1 MSPVRKGAAWG
12 LAALFVSLPLA
23 GLGIVYLPEGEQ
35 RLAVSWRAPLGVAC
49 AALLAGLATGL
60 PWDRAGRSLS
70 AAGRRLGRTF
80 GSRGAAFA
88 AALAALA
95 FPFVPAE
102 TQRNLAGW
110 EFAVGGIPFQPLGW
124 LTLDTLTNLWLY
136 VVLALG
142 LNLIVGQCGVLVLGY
157 GAFYGAGAYAMA
169 LLATGLPVA
178 EEGFQTFKGF
188 LPYWWAVGA
197 GCAAGAFVAAFAG
210 ILVGIPALRL
220 RGDYLAIV
228 TLGFGEAFV
237 LVLKNWSDVTGGT
250 NGVNISPALL
260 KPLKGSW
267 AYPNAVWHYYLAL
280 LAAAAAVAFHARL
293 EGTRIGRAWRALR
306 ADETAARA
314 MGIDTFRLKLQA
326 FAISAGW
333 AGLAG
338 ALFAARIRFV
348 TPESFTFLE
357 SVTILVMVVLG
368 GMRSVPGA
376 VGGAFAVT
384 VLLEF
389 LRNAGTWRML
399 AFGGSLVLLMV
410 LRARKGAS
418 R

>member
-1 MSPVRKGAAWG
+1 MSWVRKGGAWG
-12 LAALFVSLPLA
+12 IVALLVTLPLA
-23 GLGIVYLPEGEQ
+23 GFEIVYLPEGEQ
-35 RLAVSWRAPLGVAC
+35 RLATSWGAPLGVAG

-60 PWDRAGRSLS
+60 PWGGAARLLS
-70 AAGRRLGRTF
+70 AAKGRLGRVF
-80 GSRGAAFA
+80 GSRGAAVSA
-88 AALAALA
+88 TLAAMA

-102 TQRNLAGW
+102 TQRSLAGW
-110 EFAVGGIPFQPLGW
+110 EFAIGDVPFQPLGW

-197 GCAAGAFVAAFAG
+197 GCVAGSLVAALAG

-250 NGVNISPALL
+250 NGVNISPLLL

-267 AYPNAVWHYYLAL
+267 AYPNAVWHYYLAFS
-280 LAAAAAVAFHARL
+280 AAAGAVLFHARL
-293 EGTRIGRAWRALR
+293 GGTRVGRAWRALR

-326 FAISAGW
+326 FAVSAAW

-357 SVTILVMVVLG
+357 SVTVLVMVVLG
-368 GMRSVPGA
+368 GMRGVPGA

-399 AFGGSLVLLMV
+399 VFGGSLVLLMV
-410 LRARKGAS
+410 FRARKEGS